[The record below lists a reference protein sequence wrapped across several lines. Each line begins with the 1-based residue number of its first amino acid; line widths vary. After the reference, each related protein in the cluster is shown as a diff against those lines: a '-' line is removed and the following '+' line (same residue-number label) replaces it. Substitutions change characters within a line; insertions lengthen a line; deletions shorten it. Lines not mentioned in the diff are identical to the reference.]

1 MKHARHELWSSAE
14 VSRLVA
20 LLSSERDY
28 LESILNVIPIPVAV
42 LTDEL
47 AIEAGNDAFWEAA
60 GMKRHSGLRRS
71 IGEITGDP
79 VSGTAIRAALDECR
93 ETVLLAQQT
102 FQVRRLPESDEI
114 LLTGH
119 TAGQQVQLLSRET
132 QTQRYREIFRY
143 SPDASFVLDA
153 KGVVKELNKAASA
166 LAGEDCRGRAFAE
179 LVQPEQATGTAEAL
193 LAASGRPFEVKLAG
207 RTLEITAC
215 PVPEAGATVATA
227 RDITDRIE
235 VEQEARFGDRMTA
248 VSRLAGG
255 VSHELNNILTVIT
268 SYCHI
273 ALEQVGEN
281 GPGAE
286 EIQAIL
292 KGAGDATQLGNQ
304 LVSLG
309 RRHAFHDS
317 LTDLNTVIAGLER
330 TLKAICGD
338 TARLHIEMESKLPPV
353 YADPRQ
359 LDRALIAL
367 VLHARDASEPG
378 GQINLRTGR
387 AGSRDKRPPSLLPAT
402 EYVTLSIKDSR
413 GWPPEAIGLQML
425 EPFAPYPGTKKSA
438 GLDLAVAYSIIRQC
452 RGEVVIQSGPA
463 GATVTLY
470 FPVRQV
476 ATADAAPAAPPKKEG
491 TVLLVDDNAEIRS
504 AIRHMLERQGF
515 EVIESAGPEQAL
527 DLVEHG
533 NAAIDVLLSDVNM
546 PEMSGRE
553 LARRAR
559 NVRPGMKVLMMSG
572 YADEEIDVGALEET
586 VVFLQKPFPPE
597 RLIRTVRTLLQAGVS

>member
-1 MKHARHELWSSAE
+1 MKQARHELWSSAE

-20 LLSSERDY
+20 LLGSERDY
-28 LESILNVIPIPVAV
+28 LESILNVLPVPVVV
-42 LTDEL
+42 LTQEL
-47 AIEAGNDAFWEAA
+47 AIEAGNDAFWEAT
-60 GMKRHSGLRRS
+60 GMKRHAGLRHS

-79 VSGTAIRAALDECR
+79 GTVAAVRSALDER
-93 ETVLLAQQT
+93 RTTVALAGQT
-102 FQVRRLPESDEI
+102 FQLTRLPASDEI
-114 LLTGH
+114 LLTGYFAAA
-119 TAGQQVQLLSRET
+119 AGPPLRAESKY
-132 QTQRYREIFRY
+132 YRESFEQA
-143 SPDASFVLDA
+143 PDAAFLLDD
-153 KGVVKELNKAASA
+153 KGVVAELNAAA
-166 LAGEDCRGRAFAE
+166 VE
-179 LVQPEQATGTAEAL
+179 LVGEEGR
-193 LAASGRPFEVKLAG
+193 GRPFLELVNAAGAAEAQDAGTDRSFETSLAEK
-207 RTLEITAC
+207 TLEIRARRISETGW
-215 PVPEAGATVATA
+215 VVASA
-227 RDITDRIE
+227 RDITGRVKAE
-235 VEQEARFGDRMTA
+235 REARFSDRMTA

-273 ALEQVGEN
+273 ALEQVGEH

-292 KGAGDATQLGNQ
+292 KASGDATQLGNQ

-317 LTDLNTVIAGLER
+317 LTDLNTVVAGLER
-330 TLKAICGD
+330 TLKAICGEIAKLEID
-338 TARLHIEMESKLPPV
+338 IESKLPPI

-359 LDRALIAL
+359 LDRALISL
-367 VLHARDASEPG
+367 VLHARDAGQPG
-378 GQINLRTGR
+378 GEIHLRTSRLG
-387 AGSRDKRPPSLLPAT
+387 AGDRGPVSLLPAT
-402 EYVTLSIKDSR
+402 EYVTLSIEDSR
-413 GWPPEAIGLQML
+413 GWPAESIGFQML
-425 EPFAPYPGTKKSA
+425 EPFAPYPGTKRSA

-452 RGEVVIQSGPA
+452 RGEIDIQSGPR

-476 ATADAAPAAPPKKEG
+476 AAPDEVPAAAPKKEG
-491 TVLLVDDNAEIRS
+491 TVLLVDDNAEIRN

-515 EVIESAGPEQAL
+515 EVIESAGPQQAL

-533 NAAIDVLLSDVNM
+533 TANIDVLLSDVNM

-559 NVRPGMKVLMMSG
+559 HVRPSMKVLMMSG
-572 YADEEIDVGALEET
+572 YADEEIDVGALDET

-597 RLIRTVRTLLQAGVS
+597 RLIRMVRSLLQAGVS

>member
-20 LLSSERDY
+20 LLSTERDY
-28 LESILNVIPIPVAV
+28 LESILNVLPIPVAV
-42 LTDEL
+42 LTADL
-47 AIEAGNDAFWEAA
+47 TIEAGNDSFWEAA

-71 IGEITGDP
+71 IAEITGDP
-79 VSGTAIRAALDECR
+79 GAGDEIRTALEESRDTVS
-93 ETVLLAQQT
+93 LAQQA
-102 FQVRRLPESDEI
+102 FQLTRLSATDEL
-114 LLTGH
+114 LLTGR
-119 TAGQQVQLLSRET
+119 TGAAAAAFVSAEPK
-132 QTQRYREIFRY
+132 RYRDLFLQA
-143 SPDASFVLDA
+143 PDAVFLLDE
-153 KGVVKELNKAASA
+153 KGVITDLNAAA
-166 LAGEDCRGRAFAE
+166 LALVGEAGRGRAFSE
-179 LVQPEQATGTAEAL
+179 LVQPELAARTAEEVQ
-193 LAASGRPFEVKLAG
+193 AASGRSFEVRLGGKILDLVAARVTG
-207 RTLEITAC
+207 TAQVC
-215 PVPEAGATVATA
+215 VSA
-227 RDITDRIE
+227 RDVTDRTRSE
-235 VEQEARFGDRMTA
+235 REARFSDRMA
-248 VSRLAGG
+248 ALSRLAGG

-281 GPGAE
+281 GAGAE

-292 KGAGDATQLGNQ
+292 KAAGDATQLGNQ

-317 LTDLNTVIAGLER
+317 LTDLNTVVSGLDR

-367 VLHARDASEPG
+367 VLHARDANEPG
-378 GQINLRTGR
+378 GEILLRTARLGPADR
-387 AGSRDKRPPSLLPAT
+387 RPASLLPAT

-413 GWPPEAIGLQML
+413 AWPAEAIGLSML
-425 EPFAPYPGTKKSA
+425 EPFAPYPGTKRSA

-452 RGEVVIQSGPA
+452 RGEVDIESDPT
-463 GATVTLY
+463 GATTTLY

-476 ATADAAPAAPPKKEG
+476 AAPVETPAPQPKREA
-491 TVLLVDDNAEIRS
+491 TVLLVDDNAEIRN
-504 AIRHMLERQGF
+504 ALRHMLERQGY
-515 EVIESAGPEQAL
+515 EVLESAGPEEAL

-533 NAAIDVLLSDVNM
+533 SATIDVLLSDVNM
-546 PEMSGRE
+546 PDMSGRE
-553 LARRAR
+553 LARRVR
-559 NVRPGMKVLMMSG
+559 HVRPEMKVLMMSG
-572 YADEEIDVGALEET
+572 YADEEIDVGELEES

-597 RLIRTVRTLLQAGVS
+597 RLIRTVRSLLQAGVQ

>member
-71 IGEITGDP
+71 IAEITGDP
-79 VSGTAIRAALDECR
+79 VAGTAIRAALDECR

-119 TAGQQVQLLSRET
+119 TAGAGQQVQLPSHET

-166 LAGEDCRGRAFAE
+166 LAGGDCSGRAFTE
-179 LVQPEQATGTAEAL
+179 LVQQEQAAGTAEAL

-215 PVPEAGATVATA
+215 PVPEAGTTVATA
-227 RDITDRIE
+227 RDITERIE
-235 VEQEARFGDRMTA
+235 AERETRFGDRMTA

-387 AGSRDKRPPSLLPAT
+387 LGLGDKRPGSLLPAT

-413 GWPPEAIGLQML
+413 GWPAEAIGPQML

-476 ATADAAPAAPPKKEG
+476 ATADETPAAPPKKEG

-504 AIRHMLERQGF
+504 AIRHMLERPG
-515 EVIESAGPEQAL
+515 VRGDRIRRSRAGPRPRGA
-527 DLVEHG
+527 
-533 NAAIDVLLSDVNM
+533 
-546 PEMSGRE
+546 RE
-553 LARRAR
+553 RR
-559 NVRPGMKVLMMSG
+559 
-572 YADEEIDVGALEET
+572 D
-586 VVFLQKPFPPE
+586 
-597 RLIRTVRTLLQAGVS
+597 